1 MSDFLSISF
10 SGEIVK
16 RLLGEYYGDN
26 NSRVAKVVV
35 DDVGIVSVQCWDGK
49 QMITEKSVV
58 NRSEHDSLQDYAD
71 DWVRQQ

>member
-10 SGEIVK
+10 SGESVK

-58 NRSEHDSLQDYAD
+58 NRSEHDSLQDYAN
-71 DWVRQQ
+71 DWVHQQ

>member
-1 MSDFLSISF
+1 M
-10 SGEIVK
+10 K
-16 RLLGEYYGDN
+16 RLLGEYYGDGN
-26 NSRVAKVVV
+26 DRVAKIVV

-58 NRSEHDSLQDYAD
+58 NRSKHDSLQDCAD

>member
-1 MSDFLSISF
+1 MSNFLSITF
-10 SGEIVK
+10 SGESMK
-16 RLLGEYYGDN
+16 RLLGEYYGDGN
-26 NSRVAKVVV
+26 DRVAKIVV
-35 DDVGIVSVQCWDGK
+35 DDVGIVSVECWDGK

>member
-10 SGEIVK
+10 SGEIMK

-35 DDVGIVSVQCWDGK
+35 DDVGIVSVECWDGK

-58 NRSEHDSLQDYAD
+58 NRSEHDSLQDYAN
-71 DWVRQQ
+71 DWVHQQ

>member
-10 SGEIVK
+10 SGEIMK

-35 DDVGIVSVQCWDGK
+35 DDVGVVSVECWDGK

>member
-10 SGEIVK
+10 SGEIMK

-35 DDVGIVSVQCWDGK
+35 DDVGIVSVECWDGK

-58 NRSEHDSLQDYAD
+58 NRSEHDSLHNYAN

>member
-1 MSDFLSISF
+1 M
-10 SGEIVK
+10 K

-35 DDVGIVSVQCWDGK
+35 DDVGIVSVECWDGK

-58 NRSEHDSLQDYAD
+58 NRSDYNSLEDYAD
-71 DWVRQQ
+71 DWVRGQ

>member
-10 SGEIVK
+10 SGEIMK

-35 DDVGIVSVQCWDGK
+35 DDVGIVSVECWDGK

>member
-1 MSDFLSISF
+1 MSEFLSNYF
-10 SGEIVK
+10 SGESVK
-16 RLLGEYYGDN
+16 RLLGEYYGDGN
-26 NSRVAKVVV
+26 DRVAKVVV

>member
-10 SGEIVK
+10 SGEIMK

-26 NSRVAKVVV
+26 NSRVAKVVI
-35 DDVGIVSVQCWDGK
+35 DDVGIVSVECWDGK

>member
-10 SGEIVK
+10 SGEIMK

-35 DDVGIVSVQCWDGK
+35 DDVGIVSVECWDGK

-71 DWVRQQ
+71 DWVRGQ